1 MTTAVPI
8 VPGCLVC
15 NSPIG
20 AGRLSRTLYCTPA
33 CKQQANSRRKRARPI
48 SDPILD
54 RAAAS
59 ENAAR
64 RRVAESE
71 ALRLDTAN
79 RQLRKDLAEARRN
92 VAAQIVK
99 GEQWA
104 ETAAKR
110 KRQLEE
116 KLADAFWRE
125 RQLGYELRDIEKVA
139 AALRAQV
146 PVVKVAPTTPVLWRA
161 TGLTTQRIFELW
173 LLAGRDMCTRRQ
185 HTAAPDIYEWES
197 EMMHAWRVNERH
209 EAARRKKIHEANLLK
224 KEATN

>member
-1 MTTAVPI
+1 MTTTVPF

-20 AGRLSRTLYCTPA
+20 EGRHSHTLYCAPA
-33 CKQQANSRRKRARPI
+33 CKQRAKSRRRRHLPI
-48 SDPILD
+48 SDPIVD
-54 RAAAS
+54 RATAS

-104 ETAAKR
+104 KTAAKR
-110 KRQLEE
+110 KTQLEE
-116 KLADAFWRE
+116 KLADALWRE
-125 RQLGYELRDIEKVA
+125 QQLDTKLRHTEKAA

-146 PVVKVAPTTPVLWRA
+146 PVVKVAPTTPVLWRG
-161 TGLTTQRIFELW
+161 TGLTERRIFELW
-173 LLAGRDMCTRRQ
+173 RLAGADMRTRRQ

-197 EMMHAWRVNERH
+197 EMMHASRVNERW
-209 EAARRKKIHEANLLK
+209 EATLRKKIQEANLK
-224 KEATN
+224 KEATK